1 MATTAPPP
9 LHICITRHA
18 KAVSLTG
25 LTLLTPIG
33 RILRRAL
40 EAGARR
46 GRAGFDGRRRQRVE
60 GVPSIVA
67 LLLATLRA
75 DSRSLVMSLR
85 AAPSSRSRGK
95 GRVGKTES
103 DPSSGGG
110 AAEPAPAPCV
120 PLDAR
125 HPDRAE
131 GRS

>member
-1 MATTAPPP
+1 
-9 LHICITRHA
+9 
-18 KAVSLTG
+18 
-25 LTLLTPIG
+25 
-33 RILRRAL
+33 
-40 EAGARR
+40 
-46 GRAGFDGRRRQRVE
+46 VE

-125 HPDRAE
+125 RPDRAE